1 MAMERMLS
9 LPRKRLFAAAGFI
22 RRDAVFADIGTD
34 HALLPI
40 WAVTNGIAVRAVA
53 SDVNEGPLRRAR
65 ENAAR
70 YGVGDRV
77 QCVLANGFD
86 GMESYG
92 ITDAAICGMGGELI
106 ADIVKRAALIKSDV
120 FRLIVQPMTMQDAA
134 RRGLWRAGFDITDE
148 LTVCEGDKF
157 YTVICA
163 DYCSVVNN
171 EFDDFTALYGD
182 IAARKFESDDVRINY
197 FKHEIGKYEQII
209 KGKNSADLDV
219 SAEREIIRRLTEVM

>member
-1 MAMERMLS
+1 MEKMLS
-9 LPRKRLFAAAGFI
+9 LPGKRLSAAAGFI
-22 RRDAVFADIGTD
+22 RRGAVFADIGTD

-40 WAVTNGIAVRAVA
+40 WAVANGIAVRAVA

-70 YGVGDRV
+70 YGVGNRV
-77 QCVLANGFD
+77 RCVLANGFE
-86 GMESYG
+86 GIESYG
-92 ITDAAICGMGGELI
+92 ISDAAICGMGGELI
-106 ADIVKRAALIKSDV
+106 ADIVERAAFIKSNG
-120 FRLIVQPMTMQDAA
+120 FRLIVQPMTIPDAA
-134 RRGLWRAGFDITDE
+134 RRGLWRAGFAIMDE

-163 DYCSVVNN
+163 DYCGIVRTVD
-171 EFDDFTALYGD
+171 EFTALYGD

-209 KGKNSADLDV
+209 KGKNSAGLDV

>member
-1 MAMERMLS
+1 MAMEKMLS
-9 LPRKRLFAAAGFI
+9 LPGKRLSAAAGFI
-22 RRDAVFADIGTD
+22 RRGAVFADIGTD

-53 SDVNEGPLRRAR
+53 SDVNEGPLKRAR

-77 QCVLANGFD
+77 QCILANGFD

-106 ADIVKRAALIKSDV
+106 ADIVERAAFIKSNS

-134 RRGLWRAGFDITDE
+134 RRGLWRAGFAIMDE

-163 DYCSVVNN
+163 DYCGIVREV
-171 EFDDFTALYGD
+171 DDFTALYGD
-182 IAARKFESDDVRINY
+182 IATRRFESDDVRTNY
-197 FKHEIGKYEQII
+197 FKHEIDKFEQII
-209 KGKNSADLDV
+209 QGKSSASLDV

>member
-1 MAMERMLS
+1 MS
-9 LPRKRLFAAAGFI
+9 LPGKRLSAAAGFI
-22 RRDAVFADIGTD
+22 RQGAVFADIGTD

-53 SDVNEGPLRRAR
+53 SDVNEGPLWRAR

-86 GMESYG
+86 SMESYG

-106 ADIVKRAALIKSDV
+106 ADIVKRAAFIKSDG
-120 FRLIVQPMTMQDAA
+120 FRLIVQPMTMPDAA
-134 RRGLWRAGFDITDE
+134 RRGLWHTGFDITDE

-163 DYCSVVNN
+163 NYCNVVNN
-171 EFDDFTALYGD
+171 DFDDFTALYGD
-182 IAARKFESDDVRINY
+182 ITARRFASDDIRTNY

-209 KGKNSADLDV
+209 KGKSSAGLDI
-219 SAEREIIRRLTEVM
+219 SEEREIVRRLTEVM